1 MTISSYAIVENGVVV
16 NIVLWDGKAEW
27 AAPDNCQVVAAT
39 AGAEVGGTYDGK
51 TFTPAPPLQNSAS
64 T

>member
-1 MTISSYAIVENGVVV
+1 MTVSSYAIVENGVVI

-51 TFTPAPPLQNSAS
+51 AFTPVPVSQKSIS
-64 T
+64 S